1 MPPAPNATPP
11 HEPEIEALGRAAH
24 GFVWLLRRAFWLGG
38 LGGVGYGL
46 WRCWA
51 DEGAGWTWVAP
62 YHLMTIPSAKGVV
75 WLCLGFPALLPVDW
89 TFGRGRWIL
98 LAISA
103 ALWFGA
109 MTLPDDHRYGFVLR
123 ITATFVVAATLL
135 VWRTLW
141 RLTSSA
147 AAARRVKTG

>member
-1 MPPAPNATPP
+1 MQQPPAQPP
-11 HEPEIEALGRAAH
+11 HEPEIEALGRVAH
-24 GFVWLLRRAFWLGG
+24 GFLWLVRRVLWLAG

-51 DEGAGWTWVAP
+51 EGGAGWTFVAP
-62 YHLMTIPSAKGVV
+62 YSLVTMPSAKGVV
-75 WLCLGFPALLPVDW
+75 WVGLGFPALLPVGW
-89 TFGRGRWIL
+89 TFGRGRWL
-98 LAISA
+98 VLAISA

-109 MTLPDDHRYGFVLR
+109 MALPDDHRYGFVLR
-123 ITATFVVAATLL
+123 IVATFVVAATML

-147 AAARRVKTG
+147 AAARRSAAG